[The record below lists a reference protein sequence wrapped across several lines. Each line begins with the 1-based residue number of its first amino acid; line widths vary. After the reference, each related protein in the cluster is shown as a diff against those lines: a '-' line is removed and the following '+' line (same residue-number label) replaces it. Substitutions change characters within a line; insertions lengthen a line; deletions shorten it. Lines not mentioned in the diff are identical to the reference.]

1 MLNVL
6 WIFINVLCVALTMY
20 HLYKL
25 YKDLS
30 RSNLEAVRV
39 ATLVTTMISVQSPDH
54 RSHPN
59 GHAPTESARIKSYI
73 AKLEREGIARVK
85 MFFVITIAYLIFW
98 GPLFL
103 DTLISYTDY
112 KTEDPST
119 SHEVTLHVAFV
130 HAFVNPTL
138 FLVLHKGLRKATF
151 DILRCKFRSSKPRPP
166 TAAEAGSMAPGAAEV
181 TGVVPVTG
189 ATHTRNNGDLH
200 ADGHAVVVGHYP
212 ISDGMCGGIPFH
224 PSQRSFM

>member
-1 MLNVL
+1 
-6 WIFINVLCVALTMY
+6 MY

-39 ATLVTTMISVQSPDH
+39 ATLVTTMISVQSPE
-54 RSHPN
+54 RGSIGGLQQNGGHPHGN
-59 GHAPTESARIKSYI
+59 GGHHPPSESARIKSYL

-85 MFFVITIAYLIFW
+85 MFIVITIAYLIFW

-103 DTLISYTDY
+103 VTLFSYTDY

-138 FLVLHKGLRKATF
+138 FLVLHKGLRKATI
-151 DILRCKFRSSKPRPP
+151 DLLCCNFRSSNSNHLRGSTRSLDIVPGNATNLGPAGHSTSNRHSGQI
-166 TAAEAGSMAPGAAEV
+166 AE
-181 TGVVPVTG
+181 
-189 ATHTRNNGDLH
+189 
-200 ADGHAVVVGHYP
+200 
-212 ISDGMCGGIPFH
+212 GMPH
-224 PSQRSFM
+224 HNSRTYM